1 MTFYT
6 YLKTFT
12 ETYRIH
18 QNDDVSLREAAC
30 IEVQSRYEFLP
41 IRPGELL
48 AGRKRV
54 LPVGFSNE
62 PLLGR
67 SVCWFVD
74 RPRAM
79 QQLISDGASEAEIE
93 DAETMLAFWE
103 EQETRK
109 NLRAAYPQDI
119 KEAMPE
125 DVYWEHSE
133 VAFPLYRVVG
143 AYLDYGKLLRLG
155 IRGLK
160 ELERRAN
167 SDMDI
172 AFAMHPTSIEQLM
185 AIADAGELMPPKSTW
200 FEPKLRSGLFIHEL
214 D

>member
-67 SVCWFVD
+67 S
-74 RPRAM
+74 
-79 QQLISDGASEAEIE
+79 S
-93 DAETMLAFWE
+93 
-103 EQETRK
+103 
-109 NLRAAYPQDI
+109 
-119 KEAMPE
+119 
-125 DVYWEHSE
+125 
-133 VAFPLYRVVG
+133 
-143 AYLDYGKLLRLG
+143 
-155 IRGLK
+155 
-160 ELERRAN
+160 
-167 SDMDI
+167 
-172 AFAMHPTSIEQLM
+172 
-185 AIADAGELMPPKSTW
+185 
-200 FEPKLRSGLFIHEL
+200 
-214 D
+214 